1 MTNELGINDINIV
14 SLRVYL
20 EDPSRNLSRHLRT
33 LASIWKYAV
42 LYGIGG
48 GGVQKHLRALKSKNF
63 EVITSE

>member
-48 GGVQKHLRALKSKNF
+48 GEGGGGGGGSKAPKS
-63 EVITSE
+63 S